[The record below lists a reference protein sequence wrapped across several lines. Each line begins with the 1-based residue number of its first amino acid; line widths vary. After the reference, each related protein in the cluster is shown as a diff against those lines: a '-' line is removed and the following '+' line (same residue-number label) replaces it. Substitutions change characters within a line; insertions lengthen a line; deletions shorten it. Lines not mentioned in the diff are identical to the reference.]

1 VASRA
6 GACPLSDT
14 LKATPRHELRAATRR
29 RLRTTGKIRHIGMW
43 MRAGESMNTATH
55 RNHELLA
62 RLGLDEPTP
71 LAIRREAAREL
82 CAEIIRNL
90 DNTSRAHEFSERAA
104 FILYG
109 DASEAVATS
118 PRRTARRLC
127 DFIAA

>member
-1 VASRA
+1 MS
-6 GACPLSDT
+6 
-14 LKATPRHELRAATRR
+14 
-29 RLRTTGKIRHIGMW
+29 
-43 MRAGESMNTATH
+43 TATH
-55 RNHELLA
+55 RSRELVA

-109 DASEAVATS
+109 DASDAVAAS
-118 PRRTARRLC
+118 PRRTAHRLC
-127 DFIAA
+127 EFIAV